1 MVFKTIRFWSIETK
15 CDYHIHIKCIAQY
28 ARIDFICSLYD
39 CELLY
44 FSERLKEINWR
55 KLVLY
60 YMYHTRALCT
70 YYVVMM
76 HCILI
81 IHVSKI
87 AKQNMSSQGYVYDL
101 HLVRINK
108 ILEFKLLEYF
118 SRHQRTHSTSKTN
131 NKRNKISLKLK

>member
-1 MVFKTIRFWSIETK
+1 MFR
-15 CDYHIHIKCIAQY
+15 Y
-28 ARIDFICSLYD
+28 AGFYYFDLLCSL
-39 CELLY
+39 ELFK
-44 FSERLKEINWR
+44 FSKRWKKINWR

-87 AKQNMSSQGYVYDL
+87 AKQNMTSHGYVYDL

-118 SRHQRTHSTSKTN
+118 SRHQRTQSTSKTN